1 MGELGL
7 SGVRRGGAKQRTAIA
22 DLSAAR
28 PAALEDR
35 HFNSRR
41 PDATWVGDGVC
52 GVRDRRAIQSIELHI
67 TWEQEDDQMG
77 AIALIFALMSI
88 LLIIGIVGTVIAIT
102 HLVYQSEDRDQHL
115 IRDWDSRER

>member
-1 MGELGL
+1 
-7 SGVRRGGAKQRTAIA
+7 
-22 DLSAAR
+22 
-28 PAALEDR
+28 
-35 HFNSRR
+35 
-41 PDATWVGDGVC
+41 
-52 GVRDRRAIQSIELHI
+52 
-67 TWEQEDDQMG
+67 MG